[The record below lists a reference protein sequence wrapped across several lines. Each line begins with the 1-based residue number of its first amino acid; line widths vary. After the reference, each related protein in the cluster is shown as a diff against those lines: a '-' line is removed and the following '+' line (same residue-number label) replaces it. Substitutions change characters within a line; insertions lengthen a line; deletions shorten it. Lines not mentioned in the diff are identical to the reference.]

1 MLKKI
6 LLTILLITTLFGLGR
21 FCESKVMAQVYLADE
36 DPAPSGDIKSD
47 EFMFNLGAITHGD
60 IQEQNW
66 IRKGIN
72 YLFERAITIMAATVG
87 SVAVLMMSV
96 GGFMMLAS
104 AGRQEMYDK
113 GKSLIFKA
121 VIGIIFVLGAYIL
134 VTTIQLLIKSIYG

>member
-1 MLKKI
+1 MFKKI
-6 LLTILLITTLFGLGR
+6 LLTILLITTLFGLGG
-21 FCESKVMAQVYLADE
+21 KVMAQADLSDGALAQAE
-36 DPAPSGDIKSD
+36 DLKSED
-47 EFMFNLGAITHGD
+47 FMFNLGTITHGD

-96 GGFMMLAS
+96 GGFLMLAS

-113 GKSLIFKA
+113 GKSLIWKA

-134 VTTIQLLIKSIYG
+134 VTTIQLLIKSIYD